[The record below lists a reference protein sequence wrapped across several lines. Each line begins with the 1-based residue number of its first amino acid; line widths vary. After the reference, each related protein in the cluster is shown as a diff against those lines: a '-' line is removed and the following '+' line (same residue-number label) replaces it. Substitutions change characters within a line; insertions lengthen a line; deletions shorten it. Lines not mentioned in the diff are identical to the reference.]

1 MDVEVPDD
9 RWVFALCRIVA
20 SMALTAFALNCSLK
34 SSTESSGTDKLIG
47 EVLDALESHG
57 VSSIGTAGV
66 WDCDI
71 RPGVS
76 SDERDGDEP
85 TQRHCRLR
93 SSSVTPRI

>member
-9 RWVFALCRIVA
+9 RWVFAFCKVVG

-34 SSTESSGTDKLIG
+34 SSTESSSTDKLIG

-57 VSSIGTAGV
+57 ISSSGTVRVS
-66 WDCDI
+66 DCDI

-76 SDERDGDEP
+76 SDEGDGDEP

-93 SSSVTPRI
+93 PSSVTSRT